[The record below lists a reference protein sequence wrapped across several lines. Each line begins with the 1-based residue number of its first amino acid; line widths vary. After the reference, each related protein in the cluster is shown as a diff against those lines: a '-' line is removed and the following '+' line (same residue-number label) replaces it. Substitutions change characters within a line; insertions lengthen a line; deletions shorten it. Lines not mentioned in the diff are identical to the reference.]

1 MLKSYLGNVNDDD
14 VVYFRHHTNKKQQS
28 ECKFI
33 WQGKKQN
40 SRYHRTIPVLIQNVH
55 DGQKKKGNWLK
66 PGLIFV
72 HPMYNKYK
80 DKYKYAFVLAYFH
93 WFYSE
98 FNGETT
104 CSLLFLLIAD
114 VVTNQI
120 IMQQV
125 FLGLTLKCR
134 YATWRWTRIWLGTA
148 QYQQGSP
155 SDQYG
160 LTSSWLS
167 WYRFSP

>member
-1 MLKSYLGNVNDDD
+1 
-14 VVYFRHHTNKKQQS
+14 
-28 ECKFI
+28 
-33 WQGKKQN
+33 
-40 SRYHRTIPVLIQNVH
+40 
-55 DGQKKKGNWLK
+55 
-66 PGLIFV
+66 
-72 HPMYNKYK
+72 MYNKYK
-80 DKYKYAFVLAYFH
+80 DKHKYAFVLAYFH

-104 CSLLFLLIAD
+104 RSLLFLLVAD

-125 FLGLTLKCR
+125 FLGLTLKCG

-155 SDQYG
+155 AEVR
-160 LTSSWLS
+160 WNK
-167 WYRFSP
+167 